1 MKKINIVASLAVAF
15 FCSSAV
21 WATTLSGIKY
31 HSSEITLPEDTA
43 TVGISITT
51 EVVTEGVKAV
61 SDSLNAA
68 MQPEKRLF
76 TEGNDTVSTTAKK
89 NGTVTGFV
97 GDSKEGVAVN
107 ASVQLY
113 SLPDSLLKGGKSV
126 DENGKY
132 TFNVPAGE
140 YYLLVSFQGE
150 KKTTKK
156 FTVKEGKTEKIKDIE
171 FASKELQ
178 ETLILS
184 SRTYPVNLSLTVCD
198 LAKLPLTNAMLKIYM
213 LPEGFN
219 STAEFN
225 TDALTLDTVLY
236 SNLDGK
242 FIVNGLP
249 GENYLLRPYYL
260 DEQLDDIIIRPI
272 KEEAHEDTIIF
283 NTVKHLK
290 QTENLSVKT
299 RDAFISLYKKHVG
312 HSRNA
317 KVYSEVYDYWKRAFC
332 GNSDRYLMLYL
343 DGISIINATI
353 SYDMEQKCYDRIEQ
367 LGEELMEVFELAIVN
382 MDSLNKQLKEGS
394 DTLTVARLRA
404 QQLEYYYENW
414 KRKKLID
421 SPNSNLGLNAFFS
434 DSLLNIMSY
443 NMLRPILK
451 SNELDAELRDYHYI
465 AYVLNYKRADEINR
479 YNGNKKLAREFFTD
493 DFNVLEAKTQAK
505 FESLDSIEK
514 NDEEYK
520 EFVISR
526 IRESRFQFTDDI
538 GELVALYK
546 QALDENKP
554 ELVNCKNKTDVVN
567 KILDDDKIIKDQ
579 APKSAKELHLKA
591 IQFAIDSIYK
601 EKSPRELYYG
611 RLNLCIQFA
620 QDANTDITKKK
631 EYLSSVEGDILLLLR
646 RAKAYELSA
655 VEKAL
660 LYLQYSEYESEMAVI
675 EPDKDHIAKSEAY
688 MGYAEKYGYPVNSIE
703 NAINRYNSYKHRLT
717 GNKDKEQVQIASYLC
732 ISLSDAID
740 KLIEWNGNVE
750 RQYQYRNKDKIDEL
764 QGAIFEVMQTGT
776 DGGYKYIPD
785 KEHCFMLG
793 LNANFKDKRKVYV
806 KGSNNQLSHIYLPVS
821 SDEYGDFKTRL
832 IAY

>member
-31 HSSEITLPEDTA
+31 HSSVITLPEDTA

-97 GDSKEGVAVN
+97 CDSKEGVAVN

-178 ETLILS
+178 ETLIPS

-353 SYDMEQKCYDRIEQ
+353 SYDMEQKCYDRIDQ
-367 LGEELMEVFELAIVN
+367 LGEELMEVFELAIIN
-382 MDSLNKQLKEGS
+382 IDSLNNQLKEGS
-394 DTLTVARLRA
+394 DTLSVARLRA
-404 QQLEYYYENW
+404 QQLEYYIQNW
-414 KRKKLID
+414 TNKKLIE
-421 SPNSNLGLNAFFS
+421 SPNSEPNLNEFFS
-434 DSLLNIMSY
+434 DSLINIEIY
-443 NMLRPILK
+443 NMSSAILA
-451 SNELDAELRDYHYI
+451 SDNLDAEMKDLYNAALILR
-465 AYVLNYKRADEINR
+465 YKTQDEINR
-479 YNGNKKLAREFFTD
+479 YNGDRRTAREFIHSD
-493 DFNVLEAKTQAK
+493 LEALDKKAQETFASIDP
-505 FESLDSIEK
+505 SLLVDNDKAYNNEISSSILDIRK
-514 NDEEYK
+514 WLIAD
-520 EFVISR
+520 
-526 IRESRFQFTDDI
+526 IREYVEIYREKMSLALQQTGRQKESYEKVINEILQDDMILKSKDLEAQLLHLEAANYAYTNFAKTRDIYIKIADLELQLSENTDP
-538 GELVALYK
+538 GLS
-546 QALDENKP
+546 DEKRVTY
-554 ELVNCKNKTDVVN
+554 LKNSDRRRRQ
-567 KILDDDKIIKDQ
+567 ILENYG
-579 APKSAKELHLKA
+579 KELSN
-591 IQFAIDSIYK
+591 I
-601 EKSPRELYYG
+601 
-611 RLNLCIQFA
+611 
-620 QDANTDITKKK
+620 
-631 EYLSSVEGDILLLLR
+631 
-646 RAKAYELSA
+646 
-655 VEKAL
+655 EKAL
-660 LYLQYSEYESEMAVI
+660 IYLQRSEYFEKMAVI
-675 EPDKDHIAKSEAY
+675 EPERAESYHLKLSKQNISKAEALGYPIELIPRVLGLFNSIKPELNSGKNESYLLASYVYQELSSTLDKANNWNKNTEIDNKYKYRDKEKLEEIAKSL
-688 MGYAEKYGYPVNSIE
+688 KYLTDSHKILSYDE
-703 NAINRYNSYKHRLT
+703 MFNRFGS
-717 GNKDKEQVQIASYLC
+717 
-732 ISLSDAID
+732 
-740 KLIEWNGNVE
+740 
-750 RQYQYRNKDKIDEL
+750 
-764 QGAIFEVMQTGT
+764 QTGSAYKNLKIT
-776 DGGYKYIPD
+776 DKKFDVTLPD
-785 KEHCFMLG
+785 G
-793 LNANFKDKRKVYV
+793 R
-806 KGSNNQLSHIYLPVS
+806 SI
-821 SDEYGDFKTRL
+821 KTSIL
-832 IAY
+832 YY